1 MAFVDTEDFKTHIYA
16 EAVAVISRND
26 ETQLEQA
33 LRLGQQTVARYLS
46 NYDTATI
53 FASTGIDKQKYE
65 ELILYIKDIAKWHF
79 IAVCNVS
86 VDLELAKQRYEMA
99 IKALEKIQKSSIIE
113 GWPVSPKNPEPSA
126 IRSGSNKKWNHS

>member
-1 MAFVDTEDFKTHIYA
+1 MAFIDKEDFVTHIYA
-16 EAVAVISRND
+16 EASAVISRGD
-26 ETQLEQA
+26 ENLIEQA

-46 NYDTATI
+46 NYDTDTI
-53 FASTGIDKQKYE
+53 FATTGTDKEKYE
-65 ELILYIKDIAKWHF
+65 EIILYIKDIAKWHF

-99 IKALEKIQKSSIIE
+99 IKALEKIQKSSIIP
-113 GWPVSPKNPEPSA
+113 GWPITPSNPEPSA

>member
-1 MAFVDTEDFKTHIYA
+1 MAFVEIEDFKTHIYA

-26 ETQLEQA
+26 ETKVEQA

-53 FASTGIDKQKYE
+53 FSTTGIDKEKYE
-65 ELILYIKDIAKWHF
+65 ELTLYIKDIAKWHF

-86 VDLELAKQRYEMA
+86 VDYELAKERYEMA
-99 IKALEKIQKSSIIE
+99 IKALEKIQKSSIID
-113 GWPVSPKNPEPSA
+113 GWAISPKNPEPSA
-126 IRSGSNKKWNHS
+126 IRSGSNTKWNHS